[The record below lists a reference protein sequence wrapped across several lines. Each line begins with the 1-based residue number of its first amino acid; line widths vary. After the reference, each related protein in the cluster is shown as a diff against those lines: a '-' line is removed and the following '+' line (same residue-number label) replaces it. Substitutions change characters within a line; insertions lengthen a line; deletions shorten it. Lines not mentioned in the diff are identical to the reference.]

1 MLERFKTND
10 DVKWGKLVKSWATG
24 KNYIDPSKPAPVLPR
39 TLDDLK
45 DQCAAVGLN
54 VTIPAMHTG
63 LVVVQSSKEILM
75 IKLPSKALV
84 EATEAEFEAN
94 GAAYPVPKFY
104 DDFYAQ
110 FGAPLNLPNK
120 NALLDFHAARIGDY
134 SIRMCG

>member
-1 MLERFKTND
+1 MLERFKVD
-10 DVKWGKLVKSWATG
+10 DDIKWGKLVKSWATG
-24 KNYIDPSKPAPVLPR
+24 TNYLEPAKPAPALPR

-45 DQCAAVGLN
+45 EQCAKAGIT
-54 VTIPAMHTG
+54 VTIPSMHTG

-84 EATEAEFEAN
+84 EATEAEFESP

-104 DDFYAQ
+104 DDFYTK
-110 FGAPLNLPNK
+110 FGSPLKPPTK
-120 NALLDFHAARIGDY
+120 ADLLNFHAARIGDY